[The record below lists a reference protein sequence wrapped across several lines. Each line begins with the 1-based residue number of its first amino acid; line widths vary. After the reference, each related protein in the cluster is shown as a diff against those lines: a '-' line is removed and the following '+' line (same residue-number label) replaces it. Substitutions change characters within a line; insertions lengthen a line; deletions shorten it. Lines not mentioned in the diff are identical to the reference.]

1 MGFANVPL
9 KDFLDLISRE
19 IYLTTEKRITKI
31 LEDVVNAIT
40 VVSLEA
46 FFNQISFVG
55 KERPIL
61 SYLSL

>member
-31 LEDVVNAIT
+31 LEDVLNSVT
-40 VVSLEA
+40 LRSLEA
-46 FFNQISFVG
+46 FFNKIGNVG
-55 KERPIL
+55 KERPIFAHH
-61 SYLSL
+61 SL